1 MMMPSI
7 ALPTGPYDWNEKVTS
22 LSTYEKRL
30 ARLRKVMAEQKLTH
44 AIIHGNIFD
53 HEALSWFSN
62 FTPKL
67 GLALMLVPFE
77 GEPRLVFSGGPG
89 MKPSAQRLTWISDVS
104 ALKGAGKDV
113 ATWLGEGAKRVGLI
127 AGASLLHGDWNA
139 LLKASGG
146 MVATL
151 DQAFYAMRDAS
162 KSETAAI
169 RKSASVLQIVAA
181 HLHATAVEGAD
192 LLEVVLEAERMAY
205 QAGAQDI
212 RLRVARRAW
221 GRPVTLPDERMR
233 IEGALPIA
241 LALRVNG
248 YWSYG
253 DFVLGDV
260 ASLGAQVKARM
271 AASPATA
278 AYANRVAFPEALRSA
293 CPVVQVAVDV
303 NGARWSGLCIE
314 GERAREWL
322 FTPPGL

>member
-22 LSTYEKRL
+22 LATYEKRL

-77 GEPRLVFSGGPG
+77 GEPRLLFSGGPG
-89 MKPSAQRLTWISDVS
+89 MKLSAQRLTWISDVS

-113 ATWLGEGAKRVGLI
+113 ADWLGAGVKRVGLI
-127 AGASLLHGDWNA
+127 AGASLLHGDWNS
-139 LLKASGG
+139 LLKAAGG

-151 DQAFYAMRDAS
+151 DQVFYAMRDAS
-162 KSETAAI
+162 KSETVSI
-169 RKSASVLQIVAA
+169 RKSAAVLEKVAN
-181 HLHATAVEGAD
+181 HLHSIASDGAD
-192 LLEVVLEAERMAY
+192 LLDVVLDAERFAFK
-205 QAGAQDI
+205 AGVQDI
-212 RLRVARRAW
+212 RLRVARRPW
-221 GRPVTLPDERMR
+221 GRPVTLPDERVVV
-233 IEGALPIA
+233 EGPLPVA
-241 LALRVNG
+241 LAVRVNG

-260 ASLGAQVKARM
+260 GSFGAQVKARM

-278 AYANRVAFPEALRSA
+278 AYANRVAFPEAARSA
-293 CPVVQVAVDV
+293 CPVMQVTVDV
-303 NGARWSGLCIE
+303 NAARWSGLCIE